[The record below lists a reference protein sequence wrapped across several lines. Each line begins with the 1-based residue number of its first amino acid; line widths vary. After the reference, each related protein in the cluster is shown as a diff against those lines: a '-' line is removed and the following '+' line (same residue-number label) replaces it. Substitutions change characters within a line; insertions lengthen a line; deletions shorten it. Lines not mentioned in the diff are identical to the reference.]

1 MNKTFCVITGPTAC
15 GKTALSIRLAHALD
29 GEIVSADS
37 VQVYCH
43 LDIGSAKPT
52 PEEREGVPHHL
63 LDCVEVDEPLSAA
76 QYQRLAKC
84 AIAEIQARGKMPIVV
99 GGTGLYINALTT
111 GLNFTGAAPDEAF
124 RALWQKREAEEPGC
138 AHRELLQ
145 CDPVTAKRLHPNDK
159 KRVIRALEVLHLT
172 GRPLSE
178 QAPGFR
184 QDKGSEDIRMI
195 GLTMPRELL
204 YARIDERVDAMIHA
218 GLIEEVQGLLAR
230 YDRSLPS
237 LQGLGYKEIAAY
249 LAGECTKEEA
259 IAAIKLGTR
268 HFAKRQMTWFKRD
281 ARIHW
286 LDVSQL
292 SGEALFSAALKI
304 ITAPNEQE

>member
-1 MNKTFCVITGPTAC
+1 M
-15 GKTALSIRLAHALD
+15 
-29 GEIVSADS
+29 
-37 VQVYCH
+37 
-43 LDIGSAKPT
+43 
-52 PEEREGVPHHL
+52 
-63 LDCVEVDEPLSAA
+63 
-76 QYQRLAKC
+76 
-84 AIAEIQARGKMPIVV
+84 
-99 GGTGLYINALTT
+99 
-111 GLNFTGAAPDEAF
+111 
-124 RALWQKREAEEPGC
+124 
-138 AHRELLQ
+138 
-145 CDPVTAKRLHPNDK
+145 
-159 KRVIRALEVLHLT
+159 LHLT

-184 QDKGSEDIRMI
+184 QDKGSEDIRII

-204 YARIDERVDAMIHA
+204 YARIDQRVDAMIHA